1 MLLYDRKN
9 GRGPS
14 ICSSGRSHY
23 PWTRPSTIQDGT
35 LFMVIST
42 FFHSGTVILYRVQT
56 HWLMSVYF
64 HASIGVQALW
74 LLNELVPSTHRES
87 WLHIISSTFSSSSHQ
102 ILNLFNNFFLASSI
116 IIHSCVFTYFEMR
129 VRGNHYVSTLYL
141 NPSYL
146 FTDKKR
152 FGARVLSIGCPDCCQ
167 PTPPVASFQ
176 SYRSSRR
183 RQK

>member
-116 IIHSCVFTYFEMR
+116 IIHSCVFTYFER
-129 VRGNHYVSTLYL
+129 ESEEITTFQLCIWIHPIYL
-141 NPSYL
+141 Q
-146 FTDKKR
+146 TKKDLAHVC
-152 FGARVLSIGCPDCCQ
+152 FL
-167 PTPPVASFQ
+167 
-176 SYRSSRR
+176 
-183 RQK
+183 